1 MNISV
6 SEEMHRWIREGMR
19 AGFHS
24 SVSEYIR
31 TLVRRDRNPP
41 EKESTAG
48 SIEDL
53 RTANDYLRTET
64 LYDE

>member
-6 SEEMHRWIREGMR
+6 TEDMYRQIREGVR

-31 TLVRRDRNPP
+31 ALVRRDRNAAVEREQPQP
-41 EKESTAG
+41 YS
-48 SIEDL
+48 L
-53 RTANDYLRTET
+53 RPANDYLRDDPAAGE
-64 LYDE
+64 